1 MKIKLNYIL
10 ALFFLIFTTHSY
22 SNVINTINFIGLN
35 NATENSLLDKIPLK
49 IGDEYSGSS
58 SDSII
63 KSLFKTGLFSD
74 ISIINNEDILDITLV
89 FKINLIF
96 LFIATP
102 LFLYLY
108 RLKK

>member
-1 MKIKLNYIL
+1 MKIKLNHIL

-63 KSLFKTGLFSD
+63 NSLFKTGLFSD
-74 ISIINNEDILDITLV
+74 ISIIKNEDILDITLV
-89 FKINLIF
+89 EKPTVKYFEFNLDKDLSF
-96 LFIATP
+96 SS
-102 LFLYLY
+102 
-108 RLKK
+108 